1 MHFFPSSSISLPKYI
16 LWQTLLNT
24 MPLCNTCQGIAPS
37 AWALLSNTARWFYP
51 QEDPLKPSRTYSH
64 YSSFVLLQKS
74 SQSCE
79 LCLHRLHGF
88 EIPKNIPEILEYAA
102 SGKPTQIYLVNSGS
116 YDLGGQRNALFH
128 VRCSELLPMPNLN
141 GAKCWNGNEVLI
153 YFSPGKALSHEFP
166 CTSCVVS
173 DHVSEW
179 H

>member
-1 MHFFPSSSISLPKYI
+1 ML
-16 LWQTLLNT
+16 
-24 MPLCNTCQGIAPS
+24 G
-37 AWALLSNTARWFYP
+37 
-51 QEDPLKPSRTYSH
+51 E
-64 YSSFVLLQKS
+64 
-74 SQSCE
+74 
-79 LCLHRLHGF
+79 F
-88 EIPKNIPEILEYAA
+88 EILKNIPEILEYAA

-128 VRCSELLPMPNLN
+128 ARCSELRPMPNLN

-153 YFSPGKALSHEFP
+153 YFSALSHEFP